1 MKSIDPFNEDSRR
14 RRSELLTCFAVALIV
29 FTFALGRR
37 DIVTS
42 HEGRVAQTA
51 RTMAD
56 SGWPWNARPVHVSGF
71 VESNESQRLAPA
83 QLPGD
88 RDTVNPWLFPV
99 INDAIR
105 LQKPPLPYWVT
116 AVVFKLFGVSEFNAR
131 IVPALL
137 GALST
142 LLIWDLAL
150 LILGHRAAIPA
161 AIVWITTQFVVDEF
175 RKSMADPYLAFFTLL
190 ALWGWWR
197 CERGRNILAWIALS
211 LGALAKGP
219 VIFIHIIPAI
229 ICAKIFL
236 RRRTGS
242 ASWISH
248 AIGALL
254 FIAIVLP
261 WPALVLREAPDAWRM
276 WWYESGGEV
285 SGQNIEK
292 ARPWWT
298 YLASSFQLAL
308 PWTPVWIAGM
318 VLAVMR
324 SKRRF
329 WAPRNRRRLFAL
341 SWYVIVLAFFSL
353 VSVKKDAYLLPLMPA
368 QTLIIADALI
378 TMRAAWARRRANY
391 QMSIVLAAAQCAIGI
406 GFGIGLFLAIY
417 SSKTRDAMGLAIC
430 AAGVLMAVYA
440 IRSIVNGKPNSW
452 LLTQA
457 AAYALLLIGLIG
469 FHASAKDNARSPK
482 RFAAA
487 MAQYLRTTDVP
498 LLVSRLP
505 EEASFYLPLGLRDDP
520 NASRVLIVVD
530 KSRKDPP
537 VDARRLSDL
546 LNGAIIRGF
555 QRVDLNV
562 DDGGDRYQFFDVIV
576 DRDRA

>member
-1 MKSIDPFNEDSRR
+1 MF
-14 RRSELLTCFAVALIV
+14 V

-51 RTMAD
+51 RTMAA
-56 SGWPWNARPVHVSGF
+56 SGGPWNAEPVHVGGF
-71 VESNESQRLAPA
+71 VESNESNRLAPA
-83 QLPGD
+83 RLPGG
-88 RDTVNPWLFPV
+88 REFVNPWLFPV

-142 LLIWDLAL
+142 LLIWDLARI
-150 LILGHRAAIPA
+150 ILGRRAALPA
-161 AIVWITTQFVVDEF
+161 ALVWITTRFVADEF

-197 CERGRNILAWIALS
+197 CGRGRNILAWIALA

-219 VIFIHIIPAI
+219 VIFVHVIPAMI
-229 ICAKIFL
+229 AAKIFL

-242 ASWISH
+242 PRWIAH

-254 FIAIVLP
+254 FLAIVLP
-261 WPALVLREAPDAWRM
+261 WPAMVLRQAPDAWRM

-285 SGQNIEK
+285 SGLNIEK

-308 PWTPVWIAGM
+308 PWTPVWIAGI
-318 VLAVMR
+318 VLTVMR
-324 SKRRF
+324 SRRRF
-329 WAPRNRRRLFAL
+329 RARHNRRRLFAL
-341 SWYVIVLAFFSL
+341 SWYLIVIAFFSC
-353 VSVKKDAYLLPLMPA
+353 VGVKKDAYLLPLMPA

-378 TMRAAWARRRANY
+378 TVRAAWTRRRANY
-391 QMSIVLAAAQCAIGI
+391 EMSIVLAAAQCAIGV
-406 GFGIGLFLAIY
+406 GFAAGLIYALWKNDAGLAGMILCAIGLLVALFTIHPIA
-417 SSKTRDAMGLAIC
+417 RA
-430 AAGVLMAVYA
+430 
-440 IRSIVNGKPNSW
+440 KPTQW
-452 LLTQA
+452 LIAQT
-457 AAYALLLIGLIG
+457 AAYALLLISFLG
-469 FHASAKDNARSPK
+469 FYASTTDNRRSPK
-482 RFAAA
+482 RFAVALRE
-487 MAQYLRTTDVP
+487 YLRTYDVP

-520 NASRVLIVVD
+520 NASRIVILVD
-530 KSRKDPP
+530 KGRKDPP
-537 VDARRLSDL
+537 VDAQRLSEL
-546 LNGAIIRGF
+546 LNGAMIRGF
-555 QRVDLNV
+555 QRIDLHC
-562 DDGGDRYQFFDVIV
+562 DDGGDRYQLFDVIV
-576 DRDRA
+576 DRNRA